1 MTMNKI
7 KVLIVDDEMEFAHT
21 LAERLELR
29 GFDSRAVEGAEEA
42 LPLLQGSWVP
52 EVVIL
57 DLKMPGMDG
66 LAVLDVIKRQ
76 APAIEV
82 ILLTGHGSAA
92 SGIEG
97 MRRGLFDYLMKPV
110 DIGELTGRIS
120 AAMES
125 HSHPLT
131 S

>member
-1 MTMNKI
+1 MNKI
-7 KVLIVDDEMEFAHT
+7 KVLIVDDEIEFAQT

-29 GFDSRAVEGAEEA
+29 GFDSRAVEGAEET

-52 EVVIL
+52 DVVIL

-66 LAVLDVIKRQ
+66 LAVLDLIKRQ
-76 APAIEV
+76 DPAIEV
-82 ILLTGHGSAA
+82 ILLTGHGSAS

-110 DIGELTGRIS
+110 DIGELVGRIND
-120 AAMES
+120 AMER
-125 HSHPLT
+125 
-131 S
+131 